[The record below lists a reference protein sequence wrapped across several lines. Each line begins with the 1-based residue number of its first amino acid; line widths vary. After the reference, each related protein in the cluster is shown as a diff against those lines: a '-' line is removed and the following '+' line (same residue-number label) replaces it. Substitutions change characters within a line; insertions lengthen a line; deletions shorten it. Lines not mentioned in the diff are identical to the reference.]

1 MENKVDQIKVRSVLT
16 CNEAH
21 GFCAMCFGRDLARGS
36 LVSIGETVGVIAA
49 QSIGEPGTQLTM
61 RTFHVGGTATAGA
74 QVNKAESKTAGKI
87 VLDNVK
93 TATLSD
99 GTCIIMNKVGEIIV
113 KNNFGVE
120 KEEFQLFM
128 VLKYKNEGDEVE
140 PGEAIIEWDPLIPLL
155 AEVSGKVKFRTLLLE
170 TP

>member
-1 MENKVDQIKVRSVLT
+1 
-16 CNEAH
+16 
-21 GFCAMCFGRDLARGS
+21 MCFGRDLARGT

-87 VLDNVK
+87 FLDNVK

-120 KEEFQLFM
+120 KERVPAIYGAK
-128 VLKYKNEGDEVE
+128 VLKNEGDELS
-140 PGEAIIEWDPLIPLL
+140 LIHI
-155 AEVSGKVKFRTLLLE
+155 
-170 TP
+170 